1 MALKKIYKITF
12 PTLETLNYFKDLN
25 IIDEHKLEILYDPI
39 IHTRNLGKIKNE
51 NLISNYG
58 DFYISN
64 IGRFSK
70 QKNFFFLIKCFVK
83 KSKKD
88 QKYQISYLR

>member
-51 NLISNYG
+51 KLSNYG
-58 DFYISN
+58 EFYLA

-70 QKNFFFLIKCFVK
+70 QKKIFLFN
-83 KSKKD
+83 
-88 QKYQISYLR
+88 